1 MELQAK
7 VTRTDKLDTF
17 SDKKELASMAV
28 PELGIDIPKILKFGV
43 TLAYQIGYSTK
54 LMGSATVIL
63 GATSSLP
70 DGAIITIDLKDPDKS
85 SWSGFED
92 AALVPIFDVT
102 DLSASVQF
110 AVFTQADMS
119 FGIEIP
125 EHAKA
130 DVELNLKLPQLSA
143 TYAAGYKEKGFCSQ
157 DDDASKTGVKSTIAI
172 AIELWFEV
180 KAALGKKK
188 KDIYSY
194 KLFNLTNTLDE
205 GCKPLAIEGL
215 LENPTDSLS
224 GVLPVPTEL
233 IPS

>member
-70 DGAIITIDLKDPDKS
+70 DGAIITIDLKDPEKS

-92 AALVPIFDVT
+92 AALVPIFDFT

-143 TYAAGYKEKGFCSQ
+143 TYAAGY
-157 DDDASKTGVKSTIAI
+157 SKLDSSLLTVID
-172 AIELWFEV
+172 L
-180 KAALGKKK
+180 AL
-188 KDIYSY
+188 S
-194 KLFNLTNTLDE
+194 L
-205 GCKPLAIEGL
+205 PLAQRKRASAARMTMLRRPE
-215 LENPTDSLS
+215 
-224 GVLPVPTEL
+224 
-233 IPS
+233 